1 MNNTH
6 ATDGCSKIFQTT
18 KLKTS
23 TLLGRTIMLVQ
34 QLKLALCFCGNSR
47 ELNANTETQNAYH
60 RHHDEI
66 ENQTQLLVSSTQL
79 IYDHKQAEAIFV
91 L

>member
-1 MNNTH
+1 MS
-6 ATDGCSKIFQTT
+6 A
-18 KLKTS
+18 
-23 TLLGRTIMLVQ
+23 LLGRAIMLVQ
-34 QLKLALCFCGNSR
+34 QLKLAVCFCGNSR

-66 ENQTQLLVSSTQL
+66 ESQTQLLVSSTQL
-79 IYDHKQAEAIFV
+79 IYDHKQAEVTFV